1 MTPLLGQ
8 VALVTGST
16 RRNGKAIAK
25 RFASA
30 GASVMITG
38 HSSLDAAREVA
49 REIEAEHG
57 PGRAAAHIADVRDAS
72 AVAALIDATISQFG
86 RLDILVNNAGVRRD
100 GMLDTT
106 TLEGWHFILHTVLD
120 GAFLCAQA
128 AAPHLGQNGNGR
140 IINIGGISGH
150 IGGRHHT
157 AQTTAKAGI
166 VGLTKALAAELGP
179 KGITVNCVA
188 PGPIVSPDDPP
199 ERVERLRGYIDLEAL
214 PLGRMGTTDELA
226 AAIVSLCGDAW
237 RYTTGQ
243 TIHVNGGLYFGG
255 A

>member
-1 MTPLLGQ
+1 MTPLLGK

-25 RFASA
+25 RLAAS
-30 GASVMITG
+30 GAAVMITG
-38 HSSLDAAREVA
+38 YSSIDAARAVA
-49 REIEAEHG
+49 REIENDHG
-57 PGRAAAHIADVRDAS
+57 PGRSAACLADDRDAV
-72 AVAALIDATISQFG
+72 AVGALIESTVAQFG

-100 GMLDTT
+100 GMLDST
-106 TLEGWHFILHTVLD
+106 TLEAWHFIMQTVLD

-128 AAPHLGQNGNGR
+128 SAPHLAQSGAGR
-140 IINIGGISGH
+140 IINIGGISAH

-188 PGPIVSPDDPP
+188 PGPIVSPEDPP
-199 ERVERLRGYIDLEAL
+199 ERVERLRGYFADGQL
-214 PLGRMGTTDELA
+214 PLGRMGTSDELA
-226 AAIVSLCGDAW
+226 AAIVSLCGDEW
-237 RYTTGQ
+237 RYMTGQ

>member
-8 VALVTGST
+8 IALVTGST
-16 RRNGKAIAK
+16 RRNGKAIAQ
-25 RFASA
+25 RFAAA

-38 HSSLDAAREVA
+38 HSSIETAREVA

-57 PGRAAAHIADVRDAS
+57 AGRAGAHLADVRDPA
-72 AVAALIDATISQFG
+72 AVTSLVEATIAHFG

-100 GMLDTT
+100 GMLETT
-106 TLEGWHFILHTVLD
+106 TLDAWHFILRTVLD

-128 AAPHLGQNGNGR
+128 AAPHLGRLGNGR

-188 PGPIVSPDDPP
+188 PGPIVSADDTP
-199 ERVERLRGYIDLEAL
+199 ERVERLRGYIDLEQL

-226 AAIVSLCGDAW
+226 AAVVSLCGDAW